1 MQSGALATVRT
12 KEPSTIMLKP
22 DFQVKHPVQLQLAG
36 AEVLE
41 ITLRVG
47 VIRALDHVQFQ
58 LDLVDASTGELIS
71 CASRHHVGLDDA
83 MSELSDWVRVLEVEV
98 WAETAPF

>member
-12 KEPSTIMLKP
+12 KELSTIMPTP
-22 DFQVKHPVQLQLAG
+22 DFHVKHPVQLDLLG
-36 AEVLE
+36 EEVLE

-47 VIRALDHVQFQ
+47 VIHAFDHAQFQ
-58 LDLVDASTGELIS
+58 LEVIDARTGELIE

-83 MSELSDWVRVLEVEV
+83 MSELSDWIQRLQEAV
-98 WAETAPF
+98 WDATGPF